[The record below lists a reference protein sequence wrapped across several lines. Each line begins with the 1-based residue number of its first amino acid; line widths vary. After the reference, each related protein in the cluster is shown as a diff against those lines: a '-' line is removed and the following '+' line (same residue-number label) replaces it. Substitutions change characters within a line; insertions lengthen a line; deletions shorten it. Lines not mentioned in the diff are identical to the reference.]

1 MTSEAATVIAKRPSR
16 LVNVPGSTLLRWALG
31 LDAIATGAN
40 GVVYLAAGGALDSA
54 LGLSATLLRPLGAFL
69 IAYAAALALVAS
81 RPAINVPA
89 VWVVIV
95 GNAAWAVGSLVGL
108 AAGWIS
114 PTVAGGVWVVLQ
126 ALAVAA
132 FAAFQLY
139 ALRAAQVTNPL
150 ARIRDAQN
158 P

>member
-1 MTSEAATVIAKRPSR
+1 MTSEPATVIAKRPSR
-16 LVNVPGSTLLRWALG
+16 LVNVPDRTLLRWALG

-69 IAYAAALALVAS
+69 LVYAAALALVAS

-108 AAGWIS
+108 AAGLS
-114 PTVAGGVWVVLQ
+114 PTVAGGVWIVLQ

-150 ARIRDAQN
+150 ARIRDAPN